1 MFILYHECTNGTMP
15 STLLVL
21 RTIPPTLRTFPPNRP
36 KWVHF
41 CRALPH
47 SAKESPF
54 PGIRKAGR
62 GRTLSGQMTP
72 FLHFISLKG
81 KSLSLSPYILTSY
94 QSKHSKRTTQA
105 SYQNLGGYMASYGN
119 SDTRDGCT
127 RRCKS
132 RCIASLFTPLFSPQL
147 CIPSPRMQCRTSRFP
162 SRDTDAAPPCSP
174 VPRSA
179 SSPFRRQSPA
189 SFRP

>member
-1 MFILYHECTNGTMP
+1 MYFSNCFSCAIQDLHLFILYHECTNGTMP

-94 QSKHSKRTTQA
+94 QSKHAKRTTQA
-105 SYQNLGGYMASYGN
+105 SYQNLGGYMASYGY

-127 RRCKS
+127 HRLSS
-132 RCIASLFTPLFSPQL
+132 RCNSPYYPTFLATTLHSFSQNAMPYVQISFT
-147 CIPSPRMQCRTSRFP
+147 RYR
-162 SRDTDAAPPCSP
+162 
-174 VPRSA
+174 RSTA
-179 SSPFRRQSPA
+179 V
-189 SFRP
+189 